1 MRSVSVANRQKQE
14 KGQRNLAQ
22 AGRQVR
28 IAGAFLLLIM
38 LLLLSLIWSICSGS
52 VSVPIMEFLQE
63 LREPKLRGMAW
74 TIIWEIRLPRALAA
88 LILGGALALSGY
100 LLQTF
105 FHNPIAGPFV
115 LGISSGSKL
124 LVALVMVGFLEWNIT
139 INSGMLVAAAFAGA
153 LLSMLFVL
161 LVARKME
168 QMAMLIVGGVMI
180 GYICSAITDF
190 VVTFA
195 SDADIVNLHNWSM
208 GSFSG
213 ISWDN
218 IRVMTPVVLV
228 SLVSRGSFS
237 GMTWENVAVM
247 VGVTFVSAA
256 AVFLLSKP
264 IGAYQMGETYAKS
277 MGVNV
282 AHLRFFMV
290 ILSSILSGCVAAFAG
305 PVSFVGIA
313 VPHLIRWL
321 FADTRPLVLIPGCF
335 LGGSVF
341 CLFSDWL
348 ARTVFAP
355 TELSISTVT
364 AVFGA
369 PVVIFVMMRKHRK
382 ST

>member
-1 MRSVSVANRQKQE
+1 MRSVSEANRQKQE
-14 KGQRNLAQ
+14 KKQRNLAQ

-38 LLLLSLIWSICSGS
+38 LLLLSLIWSVCSGS

-195 SDADIVNLHNWSM
+195 SDADIVNLHNWS
-208 GSFSG
+208 
-213 ISWDN
+213 
-218 IRVMTPVVLV
+218 
-228 SLVSRGSFS
+228 RGSFS

-247 VGVTFVSAA
+247 AGVTFVSAA

-282 AHLRFFMV
+282 AHLRFCMV

>member
-1 MRSVSVANRQKQE
+1 MRSVSEANRQKQE
-14 KGQRNLAQ
+14 KKQRNLAQ
-22 AGRQVR
+22 SGRQVR

-195 SDADIVNLHNWSM
+195 SDADIVNLHNWS
-208 GSFSG
+208 
-213 ISWDN
+213 
-218 IRVMTPVVLV
+218 
-228 SLVSRGSFS
+228 RGSFS

-247 VGVTFVSAA
+247 AGVTFVSAA

-264 IGAYQMGETYAKS
+264 IGAYQMGETYARS

>member
-1 MRSVSVANRQKQE
+1 MRSVPEANRQKQE
-14 KGQRNLAQ
+14 KKQRNLAQ

-195 SDADIVNLHNWSM
+195 SDADIVNLHNWS
-208 GSFSG
+208 
-213 ISWDN
+213 
-218 IRVMTPVVLV
+218 
-228 SLVSRGSFS
+228 RGSFS

-247 VGVTFVSAA
+247 AGVTLVSAA

>member
-1 MRSVSVANRQKQE
+1 MRSVSEANRQKQE
-14 KGQRNLAQ
+14 KKQRNLAQ

-195 SDADIVNLHNWSM
+195 SDADIVNLHNWS
-208 GSFSG
+208 
-213 ISWDN
+213 
-218 IRVMTPVVLV
+218 
-228 SLVSRGSFS
+228 RGSFS

-247 VGVTFVSAA
+247 AGVTFVSAA

-355 TELSISTVT
+355 RELSISTVT

>member
-1 MRSVSVANRQKQE
+1 MRSVSEANRQKQE
-14 KGQRNLAQ
+14 KKQRTLAQ

-195 SDADIVNLHNWSM
+195 SDADIVNLHNWS
-208 GSFSG
+208 
-213 ISWDN
+213 
-218 IRVMTPVVLV
+218 
-228 SLVSRGSFS
+228 RGSFS

-247 VGVTFVSAA
+247 AGVTFVSAA

>member
-1 MRSVSVANRQKQE
+1 MLGHEGAGVVAK
-14 KGQRNLAQ
+14 
-22 AGRQVR
+22 V
-28 IAGAFLLLIM
+28 
-38 LLLLSLIWSICSGS
+38 GS
-52 VSVPIMEFLQE
+52 AV
-63 LREPKLRGMAW
+63 
-74 TIIWEIRLPRALAA
+74 
-88 LILGGALALSGY
+88 
-100 LLQTF
+100 
-105 FHNPIAGPFV
+105 
-115 LGISSGSKL
+115 
-124 LVALVMVGFLEWNIT
+124 
-139 INSGMLVAAAFAGA
+139 
-153 LLSMLFVL
+153 
-161 LVARKME
+161 
-168 QMAMLIVGGVMI
+168 
-180 GYICSAITDF
+180 TDF
-190 VVTFA
+190 VITFA
-195 SDADIVNLHNWSM
+195 EDSNIVNLHNW
-208 GSFSG
+208 
-213 ISWDN
+213 
-218 IRVMTPVVLV
+218 
-228 SLVSRGSFS
+228 SRGSFS

-247 VGVTFVSAA
+247 AGVTFVSAA

>member
-1 MRSVSVANRQKQE
+1 MRSVSEANRQKQE
-14 KGQRNLAQ
+14 KKQRNLAQ

-195 SDADIVNLHNWSM
+195 SDADIVNLHNWS
-208 GSFSG
+208 
-213 ISWDN
+213 
-218 IRVMTPVVLV
+218 
-228 SLVSRGSFS
+228 RGSFS

-247 VGVTFVSAA
+247 AGVTLVSAA

-321 FADTRPLVLIPGCF
+321 LADTRPLVLIPGCF

>member
-1 MRSVSVANRQKQE
+1 MRSVSEAN
-14 KGQRNLAQ
+14 GQRNLAQ

-38 LLLLSLIWSICSGS
+38 LLLLSLIWSACSGS

-195 SDADIVNLHNWSM
+195 SDADIVNLHNWS
-208 GSFSG
+208 
-213 ISWDN
+213 
-218 IRVMTPVVLV
+218 
-228 SLVSRGSFS
+228 RGSFS

-247 VGVTFVSAA
+247 AGVTFVSAA

>member
-195 SDADIVNLHNWSM
+195 SDADIVNLHNWS
-208 GSFSG
+208 
-213 ISWDN
+213 
-218 IRVMTPVVLV
+218 
-228 SLVSRGSFS
+228 RGSFS

-247 VGVTFVSAA
+247 AGVTFVSAA

-369 PVVIFVMMRKHRK
+369 PVVIFVIMRKHRK

>member
-1 MRSVSVANRQKQE
+1 MRSVSEANRQKQE
-14 KGQRNLAQ
+14 KKQRNLAQ

-38 LLLLSLIWSICSGS
+38 LLLLSLIWSVCSGS

-180 GYICSAITDF
+180 GYICSAVTDF

-195 SDADIVNLHNWSM
+195 SDADNVNLHNW
-208 GSFSG
+208 
-213 ISWDN
+213 
-218 IRVMTPVVLV
+218 
-228 SLVSRGSFS
+228 SRGSFS

-247 VGVTFVSAA
+247 AGVTFVSAA

>member
-14 KGQRNLAQ
+14 KKQRNLAQ

-38 LLLLSLIWSICSGS
+38 LLLLSLIWSACSGS

-195 SDADIVNLHNWSM
+195 SDADIVNLHNWS
-208 GSFSG
+208 
-213 ISWDN
+213 
-218 IRVMTPVVLV
+218 
-228 SLVSRGSFS
+228 RGSFS

-247 VGVTFVSAA
+247 AGVTFVSAA

>member
-195 SDADIVNLHNWSM
+195 SDADIVNLHNWS
-208 GSFSG
+208 
-213 ISWDN
+213 
-218 IRVMTPVVLV
+218 
-228 SLVSRGSFS
+228 RGSFS

-247 VGVTFVSAA
+247 AGVTFVSAA

-277 MGVNV
+277 MGVSV
-282 AHLRFFMV
+282 AQLRFFMV

-341 CLFSDWL
+341 CLISDWL

>member
-1 MRSVSVANRQKQE
+1 MRSVSEANRQKQE
-14 KGQRNLAQ
+14 KKQRNLAQ

-38 LLLLSLIWSICSGS
+38 LLLLSLIWSVCSGS

-195 SDADIVNLHNWSM
+195 SDADIVNLHNWS
-208 GSFSG
+208 
-213 ISWDN
+213 
-218 IRVMTPVVLV
+218 
-228 SLVSRGSFS
+228 RGSFS

-247 VGVTFVSAA
+247 AGVTFVSAA

-264 IGAYQMGETYAKS
+264 IGAYQLGETYAKS
-277 MGVNV
+277 MGVSV
-282 AHLRFFMV
+282 AQLRFFMV

-341 CLFSDWL
+341 CLISDWL

>member
-1 MRSVSVANRQKQE
+1 MRSVSEANRQKQE
-14 KGQRNLAQ
+14 KKQRNLTQ

-28 IAGAFLLLIM
+28 IAAAFLLLIV
-38 LLLLSLIWSICSGS
+38 LLLLSLIWSACSGS
-52 VSVPIMEFLQE
+52 VSVPLMEFLQE

-195 SDADIVNLHNWSM
+195 SDADIVNLHNWS
-208 GSFSG
+208 
-213 ISWDN
+213 
-218 IRVMTPVVLV
+218 
-228 SLVSRGSFS
+228 RGSFS

-247 VGVTFVSAA
+247 AGVTFVSAA

-382 ST
+382 SA